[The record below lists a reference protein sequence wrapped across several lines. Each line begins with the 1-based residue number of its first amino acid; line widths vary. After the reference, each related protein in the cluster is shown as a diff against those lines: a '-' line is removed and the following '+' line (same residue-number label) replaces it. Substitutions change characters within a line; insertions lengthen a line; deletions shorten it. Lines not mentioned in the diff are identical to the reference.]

1 MKRQRGESLQHRT
14 EVCSLA
20 DQSVGFRV
28 GDRRAIHAR
37 GYALVMVL
45 IVLTIV
51 SVLGVAGMRLSML
64 AERGARNDR
73 DHQLAWQAAEA
84 ALLDAEADVA
94 RPATARH
101 AVFSNPVQ
109 VDAFE
114 DSCASTA
121 EHAGLCALAATGKPA
136 WLQVDFEA
144 AGSSARTAE
153 YGRYSGQHFPA
164 GKAGVQPS
172 KAPRYVVELIKDPDD
187 INAATCLEECL
198 YVYRITAMGFG
209 PRPDVQAVLQVLY
222 RI

>member
-1 MKRQRGESLQHRT
+1 MQHRT
-14 EVCSLA
+14 ATCSLA
-20 DQSVGFRV
+20 DQSAGFRV
-28 GDRRAIHAR
+28 DARGAIQAR

-45 IVLTIV
+45 IVLAIV

-84 ALLDAEADVA
+84 ALLDAEADIS
-94 RPATARH
+94 RPGTSRH
-101 AVFSNPVQ
+101 AIFSDPVQ

-114 DSCASTA
+114 DHCASTT
-121 EHAGLCALAATGKPA
+121 EHAGLCAPAATGKPA
-136 WLQVDFEA
+136 WSQVDFEET
-144 AGSSARTAE
+144 GGSARTAE

-164 GKAGVQPS
+164 GKVGVQPS

-187 INAATCLEECL
+187 INAATCSEECL